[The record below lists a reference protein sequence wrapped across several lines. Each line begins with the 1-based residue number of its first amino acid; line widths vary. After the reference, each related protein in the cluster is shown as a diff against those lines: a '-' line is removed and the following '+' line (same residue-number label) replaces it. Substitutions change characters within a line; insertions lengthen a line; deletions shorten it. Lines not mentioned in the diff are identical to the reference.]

1 VAGDVRAIILRS
13 RDRFWR
19 PTDFSRPPG
28 AVDAALSRL
37 SREGELVRVRRGL
50 YWRGAKTLLGMAPP
64 RSELIARELL
74 GRVGVGP
81 AGMSAASSLG
91 LSTQVPAR
99 TVVAVPARPPAST
112 PSIRFVD
119 RSGREGRR
127 MARLEPLEVA
137 LLEVLED
144 PERFVETPPEVT
156 IARLR
161 KLFDTGRL
169 DPARLVR
176 AATHEPARIRERL
189 RELLTQADLGEWTE
203 GVPARRGHRGASS
216 SRAVAA

>member
-1 VAGDVRAIILRS
+1 MHGMATRTSTVAGDVRAILLRS

-19 PTDFSRPPG
+19 PPDFSDPPG

-99 TVVAVPARPPAST
+99 T
-112 PSIRFVD
+112 
-119 RSGREGRR
+119 G
-127 MARLEPLEVA
+127 
-137 LLEVLED
+137 
-144 PERFVETPPEVT
+144 
-156 IARLR
+156 
-161 KLFDTGRL
+161 
-169 DPARLVR
+169 
-176 AATHEPARIRERL
+176 
-189 RELLTQADLGEWTE
+189 
-203 GVPARRGHRGASS
+203 
-216 SRAVAA
+216 